1 MVGLIF
7 LFFPNAALVFFN
19 HISAYFGLPETP
31 LQGAGFYL
39 ILAAAYM
46 YLVTLL
52 AILMYRNPA
61 QHSYPFL
68 LAHAKLA
75 SSILSLFLFFIYR
88 PYLIFLANFV
98 IDGLIGLAALYFY
111 LKIRKTGLSGN
122 A

>member
-1 MVGLIF
+1 VVGLIF

-19 HISAYFGLPETP
+19 HISAYFGLSETP

-61 QHSYPFL
+61 QHIYPFL